1 MTAHLINEKIDSGLL
16 VVQKKILIEVT
27 DNLESLYEKN
37 YQLQLDLL
45 SISLNLMSIE
55 NNFLSLDDLGEY
67 NTKMSYVTQLKVKQK
82 VDQYIKQHS

>member
-1 MTAHLINEKIDSGLL
+1 
-16 VVQKKILIEVT
+16 
-27 DNLESLYEKN
+27 YEKN
-37 YQLQLDLL
+37 HQLQLDLL
-45 SISLNLMSIE
+45 SISLNLISIE